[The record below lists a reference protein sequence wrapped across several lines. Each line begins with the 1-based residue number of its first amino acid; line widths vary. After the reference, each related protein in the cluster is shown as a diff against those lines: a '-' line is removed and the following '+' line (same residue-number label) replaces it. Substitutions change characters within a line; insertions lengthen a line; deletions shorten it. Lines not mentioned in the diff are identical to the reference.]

1 MVKRIQ
7 QDRNAI
13 SFGDS
18 ASIDAFGRARFSQ
31 PFTLHES
38 ALQYDLQPL
47 IWDTAQTNGTITHIP
62 NESSAT
68 MSIGQVD
75 GDYAIRQTKSYVRY
89 ESGKSQMIMMS
100 GVLGEQKANVV
111 KRVGYFDDSNGLFFE
126 LNGNNLCVCRRTN
139 VTGTPT
145 DNKVPQSSW
154 NIDKMNGQEP
164 SRVTIDP
171 EKVQIFII
179 DFEWLGSGRIRWG
192 FVIDGLIY
200 YVHEEL
206 VANVLDGVYMTTGNL
221 PVRYEVRNTDNTTS
235 NSSIKQICST
245 VMSEGGFDEA
255 GYKVNAS
262 NGVSGVTVGNT
273 AYVAVLSIRP
283 KLTFNSIANRGLV
296 IPEKYSLITNTN
308 DIHFR
313 VERNATL
320 TSPTWTDVGA
330 NTISEYSVNDP
341 ITVAGKII
349 DSDYAVSGAGASS
362 AGKFD
367 EVINSK
373 LPLVLSFDGTTS
385 DTLTISA
392 RALSGSAT
400 VFASLSYRE
409 VF

>member
-31 PFTLHES
+31 PFTLHQS
-38 ALQYDLQPL
+38 VLQYDLQPL
-47 IWDTAQTNGTITHIP
+47 IWDTAQTNGTVTHIP
-62 NESSAT
+62 NESSANI
-68 MSIGQVD
+68 SIGQSS
-75 GDYAIRQTKSYVRY
+75 GDYAIRQTKNYVRY
-89 ESGKSQMIMMS
+89 EAGKSQMIMIS
-100 GVLGEQKANVV
+100 SVLGEQKADVV
-111 KRVGYFDDSNGLFFE
+111 KRIGYFDDNNGLFFE
-126 LNGNNLCVCRRTN
+126 LDGNNLCVCRRTN

-164 SRVTIDP
+164 SRVTIDT
-171 EKVQIFII
+171 EKIQIFII

-221 PVRYEVRNTDNTTS
+221 PVRYEVRNTGNTTS
-235 NSSIKQICST
+235 DSSIKQICST
-245 VMSEGGFDEA
+245 VISEGGFEEV

-262 NGVSGVTVGNT
+262 NGVSGVTVGDT
-273 AYVAVLSIRP
+273 DYVAVLSIRP
-283 KLTFNSIANRGLV
+283 KLTFNSIANRGLI

-320 TSPTWTDVGA
+320 TSPTWTDIGA

-349 DSDYAVSGAGASS
+349 DSDYAVSGAGAST

-367 EVINSK
+367 ETITSK

-392 RALSGSAT
+392 RALSGNAT
-400 VFASLSYRE
+400 IFVSLSYRE
-409 VF
+409 IF